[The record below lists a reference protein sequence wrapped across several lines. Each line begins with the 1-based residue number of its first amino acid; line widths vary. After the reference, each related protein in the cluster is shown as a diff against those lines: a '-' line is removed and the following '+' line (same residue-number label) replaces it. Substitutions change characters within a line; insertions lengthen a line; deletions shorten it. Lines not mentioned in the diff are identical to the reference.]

1 MSKKILLTLIHDFS
15 IFSISF
21 FLALWIRLD
30 FDLTY
35 NLMSSLWVFSIFFSI
50 SNIIILKYFGLYL
63 GIWRYASINEMLSI
77 IKSLSI
83 STLLLITLLFLIF
96 RLENVPRSFPILLF
110 IIALFGVTAPRF
122 IYRTLK
128 DRISKRYFPGIP
140 IYLAGNIESVENF
153 IRLTKAQKSS
163 PYEVI
168 GIIANNS
175 ESIRSTIHNVP
186 IVGSLHNIE
195 GLELHLKKN
204 LEKKL
209 SIPQRIIVTD
219 HSTKQNDIEALY
231 IFSKKNGLAIGELPR
246 LSGLKSTDNNSFH
259 TTPIVIEDVLGRK
272 QKVQNPIFLKDISNK
287 VVLVTGAG
295 GSIGSELCNQI
306 YSLKPKLLIMFEQ
319 NEFNL
324 YKISQKYKKNT
335 LSILGDIRD
344 IEKVEMIIKDY
355 KPDLIYHSAAL
366 KHITFVET
374 DPLEA
379 LKTNFWA
386 TVKLCELCKLYK
398 IKKFVFISTDKAV
411 NPTNIMGA
419 SKRLCEK
426 YIQRSSKN
434 SLTFFSIVRFG
445 NVLGSTGSVVPLFQD
460 QIIKG
465 GPITITHP
473 DVKRYFMTIREAVE
487 LVLTASQL
495 KNRFNGE
502 ILILEM
508 GEPVLIKDLANKM
521 ILLLGKS
528 KNEID
533 FSFTGLR
540 KGEKLN
546 EELFFKEEKTNKT
559 EVEGIL
565 STQDNLFQSEIK
577 DYNKLILH
585 IQKNN
590 ISQALKLFKTMLPEY
605 RLNEKT

>member
-1 MSKKILLTLIHDFS
+1 MNKKILLTLIHDFL
-15 IFSISF
+15 ILCISF

-30 FDLTY
+30 FGLTY
-35 NLMSSLWVFSIFFSI
+35 NLMTNLWIFSIFFSL
-50 SNIIILKYFGLYL
+50 SNILILKYFGLYL
-63 GIWRYASINEMLSI
+63 GIWRYASINEIISI
-77 IKSLSI
+77 VKSLFI
-83 STLLLITLLFLIF
+83 STLLLIALLFLIF

-110 IIALFGVTAPRF
+110 IISLFGITAPRIF
-122 IYRTLK
+122 YRTLK
-128 DRISKRYFPGIP
+128 DKFTKRNFPSVP

-153 IRLTKAQKSS
+153 IRLTKTQKSS

-168 GIIANNS
+168 GIIADNS
-175 ESIRSTIHNVP
+175 ESIQSRIHNVP
-186 IVGSLHNIE
+186 IIASLQNIN

-219 HSTKQNDIEALY
+219 HSIKQNDLEALY
-231 IFSKKNGLAIGELPR
+231 IFSKRNGLAIGELPR
-246 LSGLKSTDNNSFH
+246 LSKLNTSDNSFH

-272 QKVQNPIFLKDISNK
+272 QKVQNPIFLKDICNK
-287 VVLVTGAG
+287 IILVTGAG

-324 YKISQKYKKNT
+324 YKVSQVFEENT
-335 LSILGDIRD
+335 VSILGDIKD
-344 IEKVEMIIKDY
+344 TDKVEKVIKDY
-355 KPDLIYHSAAL
+355 KPDIIYHAAAL

-379 LKTNFWA
+379 LRTNFWA
-386 TVKLCELCKLYK
+386 TVKLCELSKLYK
-398 IKKFVFISTDKAV
+398 INKFVFISTDKAV

-434 SLTFFSIVRFG
+434 SSTFFSIVRFG
-445 NVLGSTGSVVPLFQD
+445 NVLGSTGSVVPLFEA
-460 QIIKG
+460 QIRKG

-495 KNRFNGE
+495 KNRINGE

-508 GEPVLIKDLANKM
+508 GKPVLIRDLANKM
-521 ILLLGKS
+521 IFLLGKS
-528 KNEID
+528 KNQID
-533 FSFTGLR
+533 VSFTGLR

-546 EELFFKEEKTNKT
+546 EELFFKEEKTSKT
-559 EVEGIL
+559 EIEGIL

-577 DYNKLILH
+577 DYNKLILY

-590 ISQALKLFKTMLPEY
+590 IGEALKLFKTMLPEY